1 VKNHFSA
8 ISTVINGLG
17 MVNDTNRETLAALA
31 AGA

>member
-1 VKNHFSA
+1 MINYFIG

-31 AGA
+31 ADR